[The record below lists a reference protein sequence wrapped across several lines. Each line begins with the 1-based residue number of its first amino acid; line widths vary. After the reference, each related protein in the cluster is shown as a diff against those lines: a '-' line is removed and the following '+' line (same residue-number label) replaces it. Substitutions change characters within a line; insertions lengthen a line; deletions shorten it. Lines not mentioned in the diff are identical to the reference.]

1 MFSLESLEVGV
12 ILYTRLTGMLPWAL
26 RVKVGWK
33 LKCERKWREVEAE
46 VGSVR
51 VRVTPL
57 VYPID
62 R

>member
-1 MFSLESLEVGV
+1 
-12 ILYTRLTGMLPWAL
+12 MLPWAL

-57 VYPID
+57 V
-62 R
+62 